1 MKIIKKIWNRFT
13 TVWAIEDSYS
23 EFFKFTEEVESYK
36 IRCKKILNA
45 GLFISIFDFSFV
57 ILSLLFSLFSITNI
71 FFFSQSLG
79 IYYFIESGLEIFLL
93 LFSLPFITIVIIFLL
108 QIWRFFSVLFNRV
121 QTIENFWTNQT
132 TIESQSNNNFEN
144 SKNPMDLNFMLL
156 GEMEEYMNQINKH
169 IYLSIFSLLTASILL
184 LIPSIQHLG
193 LLTAINGNI
202 IFTILLPI
210 LLFIITLFYIPFILE
225 LSHFINWQHQ
235 KYKIIH
241 SIYTNPL
248 PLSQSSA
255 SNSISRLKSYL
266 EKYIVYNKKEKIK
279 LISPLCIEKIQF
291 DLGYISKHQSIFI
304 KKCNRLVPTEQDID
318 NFYSD
323 IQNTFL
329 IKRFNPKYV
338 RAILLCDWSNEEGEI
353 DENIEK
359 LIFEKKILLKKGAGG
374 KKAITHIQI
383 FIDDGK
389 MYSMFPLV
397 PERYYG

>member
-1 MKIIKKIWNRFT
+1 MKINNKIWNRFT

-23 EFFKFTEEVESYK
+23 EFFKFTEEIESYK

-45 GLFISIFDFSFV
+45 GLVISIFNFSFV

-121 QTIENFWTNQT
+121 QTIEKFWTNQT

-202 IFTILLPI
+202 IFTILIPI
-210 LLFIITLFYIPFILE
+210 LLFFITLFYIPFLLE
-225 LSHFINWQHQ
+225 LSHFIKWQHQ

-266 EKYIVYNKKEKIK
+266 DKYIVYNKKEKIK
-279 LISPLCIEKIQF
+279 LISPLCIDNIQF
-291 DLGYISKHQSIFI
+291 DLGFISKNQSIFI
-304 KKCNRLVPTEQDID
+304 KKCNRLVPTERDID
-318 NFYSD
+318 SFYSD
-323 IQNTFL
+323 IQKTFL

-383 FIDDGK
+383 FMDDGK

>member
-1 MKIIKKIWNRFT
+1 MKIINKIWNRFT
-13 TVWAIEDSYS
+13 TVWAIEDTYS
-23 EFFKFTEEVESYK
+23 EFFKFTEEIESYK

-45 GLFISIFDFSFV
+45 GLFISIFYFSFV

-121 QTIENFWTNQT
+121 QTIENFWTKHA

-169 IYLSIFSLLTASILL
+169 IFLSIFSLLFASIII
-184 LIPSIQHLG
+184 LITSIQHLG
-193 LLTAINGNI
+193 LLTIINENI
-202 IFTILLPI
+202 IFTILIPI
-210 LLFIITLFYIPFILE
+210 LLFFSTLLYIPFLLE

-241 SIYTNPL
+241 SIYSNPL
-248 PLSQSSA
+248 PSSQSS

-266 EKYIVYNKKEKIK
+266 EKYIVSNKKEKIK
-279 LISPLCIEKIQF
+279 LISPLCIDTIRF
-291 DLGYISKHQSIFI
+291 DLGYLSKNHSILI
-304 KKCNRLVPTEQDID
+304 KKCNRLVPTEQDIN

-323 IQNTFL
+323 IQKTFL
-329 IKRFNPKYV
+329 LKRFNPKYV

-359 LIFEKKILLKKGAGG
+359 LIFEKKIRLRKGAGG

-383 FIDDGK
+383 FMDDGK

-397 PERYYG
+397 PERYNG

>member
-1 MKIIKKIWNRFT
+1 MKIINKIWNRFT

-23 EFFKFTEEVESYK
+23 EFFKFTEEIESYK

-45 GLFISIFDFSFV
+45 GLVISIFDFSFV
-57 ILSLLFSLFSITNI
+57 ILSLLFSLFSITNV

-121 QTIENFWTNQT
+121 HTIENFWTNQT
-132 TIESQSNNNFEN
+132 TIESQSNTNFED

-156 GEMEEYMNQINKH
+156 GEMEDYMNQINKH
-169 IYLSIFSLLTASILL
+169 IFLSILSLLFASILV
-184 LIPSIQHLG
+184 LIPSIQHIG
-193 LLTAINGNI
+193 LITILNGNI
-202 IFTILLPI
+202 LFTIILPI
-210 LLFIITLFYIPFILE
+210 LLFLITLLYIPFLLE
-225 LSHFINWQHQ
+225 LFHFINWQHQ

-248 PLSQSSA
+248 PLSQSS
-255 SNSISRLKSYL
+255 SNSISRLKFYL
-266 EKYIVYNKKEKIK
+266 EKYLVDNKKEKIK
-279 LISPLCIEKIQF
+279 LISPLCIDTTQF
-291 DLGYISKHQSIFI
+291 DLGYISKNQSILV
-304 KKCNRLVPTEQDID
+304 KKCNRIVPTDQDIN

-323 IQNTFL
+323 IQKTFL
-329 IKRFNPKYV
+329 LKHFNPKYL
-338 RAILLCDWSNEEGEI
+338 RAILLCDWSDEEGEI
-353 DENIEK
+353 DENIEQ
-359 LIFEKKILLKKGAGG
+359 LIFQKKIRLRKGAGG

-383 FIDDGK
+383 FMDDGK